1 MGRGR
6 LQRAHTSWSRLTQLF
21 VLSVLAAAV
30 LVPAAQATPARVS
43 SDPLAGGELVLPWVA
58 DPSVTVFLSEV
69 QGFDLFDEFR
79 IAVDDGAW
87 SAWQPLTAEAVAEL
101 PSVDGAHVVHVQFA
115 SSGAGEPWTEEDPLS
130 GDVPTTLDTV
140 GPVTVTLGGVTVTID
155 GSATVVFSVRDALS
169 PTANARMAVKDP
181 SGRTV
186 RTVALGKVA
195 TGKRVTK
202 RVAVHLPRGRYTFT
216 VLAKDLAGNAQ
227 RRAGHGVLVVR

>member
-1 MGRGR
+1 MRRGHLHR
-6 LQRAHTSWSRLTQLF
+6 PATPWSRLTLLL
-21 VLSVLAAAV
+21 VLGVLATAV
-30 LVPAAQATPARVS
+30 LVPAAQAAPARAS
-43 SDPLAGGELVLPWVA
+43 ADAPAGGELVLPWVD

-87 SAWQPLTAEAVAEL
+87 SSWQPLTAEAVAEL

-115 SSGAGEPWTEEDPLS
+115 SSGAGEPWTEQDPLS
-130 GDVPTTLDTV
+130 VDVPTTLDTV
-140 GPVTVTLGGVTVTID
+140 GPITVTLGDVTVTVD
-155 GSATVVFSVRDALS
+155 GSATVSFAVRDALS
-169 PTANARMAVKDP
+169 PRANARMAIRDS

-202 RVAVHLPRGRYTFT
+202 RVAVHLPRGRYAFS